1 MLRNIN
7 KLKGMSIFAADGE
20 IGTVEY
26 LFFDDEAWAI
36 RYLVVNTGNW
46 LTGREVLISP
56 RSISHVNWV
65 EGGVNLSLTKDQVE
79 QSPAIDVLTPISRL
93 QESALMNYYDHPY
106 YWDNPELGA
115 AIPFS
120 NSASEEVANQA
131 ELKAPAISETPAQ
144 SDTRLRSTETVT
156 GYPISATDEEFG
168 HVEDFV
174 IDDESWE
181 IRYLV
186 IATRNW
192 WPGKKVI
199 ISPQWINSVNW
210 SDAKVH
216 IDLTSDAIKN
226 SPEFNETTLISRE
239 YENQLFNYYGHPGYW
254 QNKIN

>member
-7 KLKGMSIFAADGE
+7 KLKGMPIFAADGE

-46 LTGREVLISP
+46 LTGRELLISP
-56 RSISHVNWV
+56 KSISHVNWV
-65 EGGVNLSLTKDQVE
+65 EGGVNISLTREQVE
-79 QSPAIDVLTPISRL
+79 QSPDIDVLTPISRL

-106 YWDNPELGA
+106 YWDNSEFATMAPLS
-115 AIPFS
+115 IPLQ
-120 NSASEEVANQA
+120 EA
-131 ELKAPAISETPAQ
+131 ETSGETKVKIPVTP
-144 SDTRLRSTETVT
+144 SSTDTRIRSTQTVT
-156 GYPISATDEEFG
+156 GYPIVATDEEFG

-199 ISPQWINSVNW
+199 IAPQWINSVNW
-210 SDAKVH
+210 VDSKVH
-216 IDLTSDAIKN
+216 IDLTSEAIKN

-239 YENQLFNYYGHPGYW
+239 YENQLYNYYGHLGYW
-254 QNKIN
+254 QNKLN

>member
-20 IGTVEY
+20 IGTVEH

-36 RYLVVNTGNW
+36 RYLVINAGNW
-46 LTGREVLISP
+46 LTGREVLVSP
-56 RSISHVNWV
+56 RSITHVNWV
-65 EGGVNLSLTKDQVE
+65 EGGVNVSLTKEQVE
-79 QSPAIDVLTPISRL
+79 QSPAIDTLTPISRL
-93 QESALMNYYDHPY
+93 QESALLNYYEHPY
-106 YWDNPELGA
+106 YWDTSEFDS

-120 NSASEEVANQA
+120 NSASEEIAKKRDLQA
-131 ELKAPAISETPAQ
+131 PSTH
-144 SDTRLRSTETVT
+144 STTDTRLRSTETVT
-156 GYPISATDEEFG
+156 GYPISATDGEFG

-210 SDAKVH
+210 SDSKVH
-216 IDLTSDAIKN
+216 INLTSEAIKN

-239 YENQLFNYYGHPGYW
+239 YENQLYNYYGHPGYW